1 MSDDLGIGLKGTY
14 CHESNPYISAFL
26 DICKANGYLWREGQ
40 LADSY
45 DWKNYIIVNTDG
57 GLMGDNYNISTSSE
71 PLFNHPEYLDFDLG
85 YIKEHS
91 ITVEEFLSQGYH
103 FEVGDSF
110 TAISNGKIIQINND
124 NLSMSNR
131 PESGD
136 RGRFILYAKC
146 LYKEGGAPIPTPA
159 PTPFQEAGYSKDD
172 IFIIRGKAV
181 KLWKDDGSTVPE
193 FEYVDGVGRLFISL
207 YSLDLIKAVGQYNGR
222 YYGPGLYKFH
232 DNPDAGSYRVG
243 KLTSIDGQHSYPFE
257 RDGCTWYKYCD
268 PIDVGELGIAT
279 QQKYD
284 KVTLAAFALYSGDMT
299 LKEFAQSDLYDEFLH
314 NAGIE

>member
-1 MSDDLGIGLKGTY
+1 MSNNLGMDLNVTC
-14 CHESNPYISAFL
+14 CHKNSDFL
-26 DICKANGYLWREGQ
+26 DAYLNICRANGYLWRAGQKVDDYDWSSNPFIVVDASGFNKNRIGTDTEMCGQ
-40 LADSY
+40 L
-45 DWKNYIIVNTDG
+45 
-57 GLMGDNYNISTSSE
+57 
-71 PLFNHPEYLDFDLG
+71 FNLD
-85 YIKEHS
+85 YIKSHS
-91 ITVEEFLSQGYH
+91 LTLEDFLSHGDE
-103 FEVGDSF
+103 FSIGDSF
-110 TAISNGKIIQINND
+110 VSYEGNIIEVRED
-124 NLSMSNR
+124 NLSLCNTPQCTDNMR
-131 PESGD
+131 YV
-136 RGRFILYAKC
+136 LYAKC
-146 LYKEGGAPIPTPA
+146 LYDGVVEDK

-207 YSLDLIKAVGQYNGR
+207 YSLDLIKVVGQYNGR
-222 YYGPGLYKFH
+222 YYAKGLYKFY
-232 DNPDAGSYRVG
+232 DDPYG
-243 KLTSIDGQHSYPFE
+243 KVQIGRLTAIYGEQSPFE
-257 RDGCTWYKYCD
+257 KDGFTWYKYCD